1 MTGVRLVAPP
11 KPTVAPAVRVWFVDV
26 GEGDCTLMLDVASR
40 RALLVDCPTTHVDEV
55 QELLSREGATL
66 DTVIVT
72 HWDLDHYGGASRLAV
87 GLPVNRVLY
96 NHDTLFPDE
105 YGTSR
110 IGIVSALK
118 HFLDIPS
125 ADRILE
131 SAAAGKKGAL
141 GEVRW
146 NILAPNQAELTAAY
160 VARKRNVA
168 SAVVDVSTPCLRILI
183 GGDAVAATWVRLLA
197 AKGLGSDVL
206 RWPHH
211 GADLAGDDDGKIR
224 DEVLEAV
231 QPRFLIVSA
240 GAEKPYG
247 HPSAAVIK
255 SAAGSSS
262 ILCTQVTAGCFGHIS
277 RLARNSE
284 EARASIAELETRR
297 CAGTVCIDCWEDSYK
312 VRPDPAEHEMRV
324 QNWPQPM
331 CKLAAAKQMT

>member
-11 KPTVAPAVRVWFVDV
+11 KAAVAPAVRVWFVDV
-26 GEGDCTLMLDVASR
+26 GAGDCTVMLDVASR

-55 QELLSREGATL
+55 QALLSREGATL

-87 GLPVNRVLY
+87 ELPVNKVLY

-105 YGTSR
+105 RGTPR

-118 HFLDIPS
+118 NFLNIPS

-131 SAAAGKKGAL
+131 SAAAGKNGAV

-146 NILAPNQAELTAAY
+146 NILAPNHAELTRAY
-160 VARKRNVA
+160 AARKRNVA
-168 SAVVDVSTPCLRILI
+168 SAVVDVSTPCLRIII
-183 GGDAVAATWVRLLA
+183 GGDAVAATWVRLLTA
-197 AKGLGSDVL
+197 EDLRSDVL

-231 QPRFLIVSA
+231 RPNLLIVSV
-240 GAEKPYG
+240 GAEKPNG

-284 EARASIAELETRR
+284 EGRACISKLETRH
-297 CAGTVCIDCWEDSYK
+297 CAGTVCIDCWEDSYS
-312 VRPDPAEHEMRV
+312 VRPDSAEHEMRI

-331 CKLAAAKQMT
+331 CKLAAEKE